1 MTALFIV
8 VPLALLVSAA
18 FLFAFVWSVRRGQ
31 LDDLSTPALRILQE
45 DDAERRSTGSLVE
58 PSEAHAEVRERER
71 APRSIA

>member
-18 FLFAFVWSVRRGQ
+18 FLFAFVWSVKRGQ

-45 DDAERRSTGSLVE
+45 DDARGHSIGSRVE
-58 PSEAHAEVRERER
+58 PSEAHAEFRERER
-71 APRSIA
+71 APQANA